1 MQNADFDTLQS
12 AYNYAT
18 SLVFQADDN
27 TGEYGYL
34 NVTPYEASLT
44 VTNSIGNS
52 HGIVVDT
59 SKTVISGG
67 TTSTS
72 LTLDDAGATLATVE
86 TGGPAQLHGVADGTA
101 NNDAVNVGQLNNAL
115 ASISGG
121 NPAELRRLDAKV
133 NSLSKEIKEIAKR
146 AYGGTALAMALTG
159 AQPDK
164 DHDASFSVGTAM
176 FNGEGAIAANLNL
189 KDAKTNAVIGLGIG
203 VTTAGDIGVKATAT
217 WQWNPSFSN
226 DKNIK

>member
-115 ASISGG
+115 AGVGS
-121 NPAELRRLDAKV
+121 NPAEIKRLDGRVDK
-133 NSLSKEIKEIAKR
+133 LSDKLDKIAKR
-146 AYGGTALAMALTG
+146 AYGGTALAVAMAG
-159 AQPDK
+159 AAPDPY
-164 DHDASFSVGTAM
+164 HDASFSVGTAM
-176 FNGEGAIAANLNL
+176 FNGEGAIAVNLNL

-203 VTTAGDIGVKATAT
+203 VTTAGDVGVKATAT
-217 WQWNPSFSN
+217 WQWNPTINN
-226 DKNIK
+226 DKDIK